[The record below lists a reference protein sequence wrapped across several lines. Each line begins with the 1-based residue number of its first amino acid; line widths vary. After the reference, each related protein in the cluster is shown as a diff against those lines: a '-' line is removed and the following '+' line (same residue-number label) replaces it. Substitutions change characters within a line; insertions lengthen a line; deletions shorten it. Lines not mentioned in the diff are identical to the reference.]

1 MSSSKGVIKSSAVKV
16 VERVRHADC
25 SVSPGATFQVNPLIP
40 GAQKSGVGPP
50 QEREAEMEERIGLA
64 KQDAYQK
71 GLAEGVNKGIALQK
85 EEARRMIAAVT
96 DLMGKL
102 TRLRQDMMEQAEQQI
117 MGLSFAI
124 AEKVIH
130 REVRQDRTVVA
141 SVLREA
147 VRSVTERDGMK
158 VRLNPQDFHY
168 ITEIKEDFL
177 REMDGVKNIVF
188 EEDPGI
194 KAGGVMVE
202 TMFGEVDARLE
213 QQFDEI
219 RSGFGVAG

>member
-1 MSSSKGVIKSSAVKV
+1 
-16 VERVRHADC
+16 
-25 SVSPGATFQVNPLIP
+25 
-40 GAQKSGVGPP
+40 
-50 QEREAEMEERIGLA
+50 
-64 KQDAYQK
+64 
-71 GLAEGVNKGIALQK
+71 
-85 EEARRMIAAVT
+85 
-96 DLMGKL
+96 
-102 TRLRQDMMEQAEQQI
+102 
-117 MGLSFAI
+117 
-124 AEKVIH
+124 
-130 REVRQDRTVVA
+130 
-141 SVLREA
+141 
-147 VRSVTERDGMK
+147 VTERDGMK